1 MPHLT
6 LPLSAGRP
14 LIDIFVGVSQAR
26 QDALTVAGQIFPP
39 PLRASALVDT
49 GASCT
54 CIDLT
59 ILQQLGIPTTGTT
72 SVLTPST
79 GQTPHTA
86 NQYDVSIR
94 IVFGDSGSP
103 FKVLFGAHT
112 MPVVDADL
120 RPQGI
125 LALIGR
131 DILTTGMLQYNGETR
146 LFTLAF

>member
-14 LIDIFVGVSQAR
+14 LIDIYVGVSQAR
-26 QDALTVAGQIFPP
+26 RDALTEAGQVFPA
-39 PLRASALVDT
+39 PLPARALVDT

-59 ILQQLGIPTTGTT
+59 ILQQLGIPPTGTT
-72 SVLTPST
+72 PVLTPST
-79 GQTPHTA
+79 GQIPHIA
-86 NQYDVSIR
+86 NQYDVSIQ
-94 IVFGDSGSP
+94 IAFGDSGSP
-103 FKVLFGAHT
+103 FKFLFWAHT

-131 DILTTGMLQYNGETR
+131 DILTTGILQYNGETR

>member
-6 LPLSAGRP
+6 LSLSAGRP

-26 QDALTVAGQIFPP
+26 REALTA
-39 PLRASALVDT
+39 ASQPVPSPISTRALVDT

-59 ILQQLGIPTTGTT
+59 VLTQLGIPSTGTT
-72 SVLTPST
+72 PVLTPST
-79 GQTPHTA
+79 DQTPHTA
-86 NQYDVSIR
+86 NQYDVSIA
-94 IVFGDSGSP
+94 IVFGSQSNP
-103 FKVLFGAHT
+103 FRILYAAHT

-131 DILTTGMLQYNGETR
+131 DILGTAMLQ
-146 LFTLAF
+146 